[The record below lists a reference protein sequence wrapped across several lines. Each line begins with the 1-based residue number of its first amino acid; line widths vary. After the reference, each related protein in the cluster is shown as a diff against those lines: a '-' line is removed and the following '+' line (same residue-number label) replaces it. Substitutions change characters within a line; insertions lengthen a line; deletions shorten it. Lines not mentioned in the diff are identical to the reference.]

1 MVQVGF
7 PAIWYAEI
15 RTYPSP
21 CSICVSPSLSH
32 LAWYEKVSFD
42 VIGET
47 ETLTLQGSKAAHVLG
62 IDRKGQAVGMP
73 QELRHPRAIEWIGWR
88 KSVSS
93 SSVISLSRFL
103 DPTESLVVTQYYIP
117 SLLIR
122 YSAYIR
128 PS

>member
-1 MVQVGF
+1 MVQVGC

-42 VIGET
+42 VISET
-47 ETLTLQGSKAAHVLG
+47 EILKFQGSKAAHILG

-73 QELRHPRAIEWIGWR
+73 QELRHPRTIEWIGWR
-88 KSVSS
+88 KSVSA
-93 SSVISLSRFL
+93 SSVISLPQYL
-103 DPTESLVVTQYYIP
+103 NPTESSVVT
-117 SLLIR
+117 
-122 YSAYIR
+122 
-128 PS
+128 